1 MPHAFLSQ
9 AWFDH
14 AVALTGDLPVRP
26 GLSYRVQ
33 LEAGGTTWHQVV
45 EDGRV
50 TSWEEGPLPD
60 AALVLRWAPADALA
74 IHRGELAGT
83 EALAATTVVGRGAGG
98 ERVEGRPSPLDIDET
113 GALAELPTIPG
124 ATLVIQ
130 YRFAHGPFGPVDY
143 WWSFDEGRSVGMG
156 LGVVDEP
163 DVGVGITYAR
173 MVGVRQGRITILEA
187 LEHGGT
193 VTGELGPLMLLG
205 GLEESPELHAAELA
219 CGPSGPVLAAM
230 GELAATPAYAE
241 AWSAL
246 TETTS

>member
-1 MPHAFLSQ
+1 MAQAFLRP
-9 AWFDH
+9 AWFDD
-14 AVALTGDLPVRP
+14 AVALTADLPVTP

-33 LEAGGTTWHQVV
+33 LEAGGTVWHQVV

-50 TSWEEGPLPD
+50 TSWAAGALPD

-83 EALAATTVVGRGAGG
+83 EALAATTVVGRSAGG
-98 ERVEGRPSPLDIDET
+98 ELVEGRPSPLDIDDT
-113 GALAELPTIPG
+113 GDLARLPEIPG

-130 YRFAHGPFGPVDY
+130 YRFSHGPFGPVDY
-143 WWSFDEGRSVGMG
+143 WWTFEEGRSTGMG

-173 MVGVRQGRITILEA
+173 MVGVRQGRLTILEA

-205 GLEESPELHAAELA
+205 GLQESPELHAAELA

-241 AWSAL
+241 AWSSL
-246 TETTS
+246 TAATA